1 MKKILTESERLQRN
15 AYMRKYYADHKGKP
29 KSGRVVSQYPFDRH
43 RWKRIESRLK
53 HLFDEY
59 SWWEVEQ
66 VLELFKPREAQR
78 IIPSEIDY
86 EEI

>member
-1 MKKILTESERLQRN
+1 MKKILTESEESQKN
-15 AYMRKYYADHKGKP
+15 AYRRKWYAEHKGRAKT
-29 KSGRVVSQYPFDRH
+29 GRLVSRYPFDRH

-78 IIPSEIDY
+78 IIPSEFDT
-86 EEI
+86 EEK